1 MKKSRV
7 VAIVIGSLLGIAL
20 IVGGFL
26 FMQGFTRATSEKP
39 ENVTISDITDTS
51 AKISW
56 TTGNDTSGAVVQ
68 YGSSPTTLTS
78 FAPSD
83 SPRGRSHSV
92 VITLLST
99 ETTYYFQIMLG
110 TSTKF
115 DNAGV
120 PWTFTTKSKDETTV
134 ETIASPTP
142 TSKPKPTT
150 TLDRGN
156 TCKETDCEAIKAA
169 LGDECSTQEY
179 IRCIKAEQNP
189 SPSN

>member
-1 MKKSRV
+1 
-7 VAIVIGSLLGIAL
+7 
-20 IVGGFL
+20 
-26 FMQGFTRATSEKP
+26 MQGFTRASSEKP
-39 ENVTISDITDTS
+39 ENVAISDVTDSS

-83 SPRGRSHSV
+83 TPRGRSHSV
-92 VITLLST
+92 VLTLLST
-99 ETTYYFQIMLG
+99 ETTYYFQIVLG

-120 PWTFTTKSKDETTV
+120 PWTFTTKSKNETTTEV
-134 ETIASPTP
+134 LVSPTP
-142 TSKPKPTT
+142 TSKPKPTA
-150 TLDRGN
+150 LPNRSN
-156 TCKETDCEAIKAA
+156 TCKETDCEAIKAK

-179 IRCIKAEQNP
+179 IRCIKAQENP